1 MATIKDIA
9 KYAGVSH
16 GTVSN
21 VLNRKGNVSAEKIKL
36 VEQAAKALG
45 YQINSQASKLRSG
58 KSENICII
66 VPRIDQ
72 KMYGKLY
79 AGIEK
84 ELHEQDYTIEI
95 LCSEGMASTESR
107 LLKKALSLRP
117 TAIVLV
123 SCQFKNEEPV
133 PEETTVIMVDRFV
146 KGFPENSVFISFD
159 YERAGREIG
168 EKCVRDG
175 NKSIALLCEN
185 ERYTDNRSFIKSVSE
200 VLESEGCYF
209 EVLEAPEPMKF
220 NRAFDLLY
228 AADPFDAI
236 ITMSREDVENIEL
249 AHSYNPKVELPR
261 IYSVVS
267 KNFGLENSDRYEMDY
282 KLMGQHIA
290 EIILKKDEFLA
301 RAGRGEIRRGKSGIP
316 EVMEEGC
323 FPQRKSYEPKT
334 EETLRFLT
342 VNNST
347 GQAIKRLLPLFKEQ
361 SGIDVNVVETPY
373 DELRKMVA
381 KMRVTEET
389 VFDLVRIDMAWM
401 LGDSERIFR
410 QMDRDH
416 PVVRRIRSALFA
428 GIPEEYFS
436 VNGVMYALPLD
447 ACVQMLFC
455 RKDIFEDELIKR
467 GYYEATRK
475 RLTVPESFKEY
486 NQVAEFFTRRYN
498 RKSPTGYGTTLT
510 CGRSYTAAC
519 EVLPRFYELGGCV
532 PDGEGR
538 VQVVTEE
545 MKAAFESCLESEKY
559 ATKEPH
565 FWWQEAAEVFSDGF
579 TAMNILF
586 SNYASDMVH
595 NVSSKVAGKIIY
607 AEVPGGKPLLG
618 GGSVGITK
626 STKKEEACLKF
637 LDWLYSDE
645 ISEMITY
652 LGGFI
657 GNKNIVKNAEIL
669 ELYPWVEGIEEM
681 FRKGKRG
688 SNEKKNERFDEFA
701 FEDILGS
708 AVISVMSGTS
718 TVEEALTEAQ
728 KLCDRIFNSRE
739 TEEEKEKEDRTE
751 TVER

>member
-66 VPRIDQ
+66 VPRMDL

-123 SCQFKNEEPV
+123 SCRFKNEEPV

-146 KGFPENSVFISFD
+146 KGFPENSVFLSFD
-159 YERAGREIG
+159 YEKAGREIA
-168 EKCVRDG
+168 EKCVQDG

-185 ERYTDNRSFIKSVSE
+185 ERYSSDRSFIKSVSE
-200 VLESEGCYF
+200 VLENEGCYF

-236 ITMSREDVENIEL
+236 IAMSREDVENIEM
-249 AHSYNPKVELPR
+249 AHSYNSQVELPR
-261 IYSVVS
+261 IYSLVS
-267 KNFGLENSDRYEMDY
+267 RTFGLENSDMYELDY

-290 EIILKKDEFLA
+290 KIILRKEEFLKRA
-301 RAGRGEIRRGKSGIP
+301 REGKIKRGKSGVA
-316 EVMEEGC
+316 EVTEEGR
-323 FPQRKSYEPKT
+323 FPQRKISAPGR
-334 EETLRFLT
+334 EETIRFLT

-361 SGIDVNVVETPY
+361 TGIEVNMVETPY
-373 DELRKMVA
+373 DELRKMVS
-381 KMRVTEET
+381 KMKVTGET
-389 VFDLVRIDMAWM
+389 VFDMVRIDMAWM
-401 LGDSERIFR
+401 LGDSEKIFR
-410 QMDRDH
+410 KMNEDD
-416 PVVRRIRSALFA
+416 PVIRRIRSAVFP
-428 GIPEEYFS
+428 GIPEEYYS
-436 VNGVMYALPLD
+436 VNGAMYALPLD

-467 GYYEATRK
+467 GYYENTRRK
-475 RLTVPESFKEY
+475 LSIPGSFQEY
-486 NQVAEFFTRRYN
+486 NQVAAFFTRRYN
-498 RKSPTGYGTTLT
+498 KKSPTGYGTTLT

-519 EVLPRFYELGGCV
+519 EVLPRFYELGGCI
-532 PDGEGR
+532 PDRNGR
-538 VQVVTEE
+538 VQVLSEK
-545 MKAAFESCLESEKY
+545 MKAAVESCMESEQY

-586 SNYASDMVH
+586 SNYASDMVR

-607 AEVPGGKPLLG
+607 AEVPGGNPLLG

-626 STKKEEACLKF
+626 STEKEEACLKF

-645 ISEMITY
+645 ISEMVTY

-657 GNKNIVKNAEIL
+657 GNRNIVKNADIL
-669 ELYPWVEGIEEM
+669 ELYPWIEGIEEM

-688 SNEKKNERFDEFA
+688 SQKKKNQWFDEFA

-708 AVISVMSGTS
+708 AVISAMSGTS
-718 TVEEALTEAQ
+718 TVDEALGEAQ
-728 KLCDRIFNSRE
+728 RICDRLFNRE
-739 TEEEKEKEDRTE
+739 EQAGEAGRQG
-751 TVER
+751 